1 MGTPLGAKAQWLTN
15 WKRQH
20 FFLCMSG
27 SMSER
32 WNKHTA
38 DTGGALHSVSIT
50 GTRSTWTG
58 TSVQVGDTVIFLNS
72 ATARESLKLLMPGG
86 ITASNKQMLLY
97 VECHMY
103 RTPFSIINERKYSH
117 TYQLNIF
124 RRSQN
129 IDTVLFQK

>member
-1 MGTPLGAKAQWLTN
+1 MGTPLGAKAQRLAN

-38 DTGGALHSVSIT
+38 DTGGVLPSVSIT

-72 ATARESLKLLMPGG
+72 ATARESLK
-86 ITASNKQMLLY
+86 T
-97 VECHMY
+97 
-103 RTPFSIINERKYSH
+103 
-117 TYQLNIF
+117 LNAWWYYH
-124 RRSQN
+124 
-129 IDTVLFQK
+129 FQ